1 MCDPS
6 YRGGGQ
12 RMILWV
18 LVALC
23 VVLPSVAT
31 LAEWFIST
39 GLSERHHS
47 RHDTYV
53 IPFALTGALSLA
65 MFFMGLLGLILGWLC
80 YVGVF
85 RADITTMIGFF
96 ASFVT
101 VMFVMWAA
109 LRRYR
114 VATFDDHLEAT
125 PFIGK
130 MRTIRY
136 ADIER
141 MSWSKP
147 SVISPNRS
155 ILIQVDGEVQA
166 VFVGTFDLD
175 QILLR
180 INRND
185 VLDAK

>member
-1 MCDPS
+1 
-6 YRGGGQ
+6 
-12 RMILWV
+12 
-18 LVALC
+18 
-23 VVLPSVAT
+23 
-31 LAEWFIST
+31 
-39 GLSERHHS
+39 
-47 RHDTYV
+47 
-53 IPFALTGALSLA
+53 
-65 MFFMGLLGLILGWLC
+65 
-80 YVGVF
+80 
-85 RADITTMIGFF
+85 
-96 ASFVT
+96 
-101 VMFVMWAA
+101 MFVMWAA

-114 VATFDDHLEAT
+114 VATFDDHLEVT

-147 SVISPNRS
+147 LGISPNRS
-155 ILIQVDGEVQA
+155 ILIQVDGEVRA
-166 VFVGTFDLD
+166 VLVGTFDLD

>member
-1 MCDPS
+1 
-6 YRGGGQ
+6 
-12 RMILWV
+12 MILWV
-18 LVALC
+18 LIGLC
-23 VVLPSVAT
+23 IVLPSIAT

-53 IPFALTGALSLA
+53 IPSALTGALSLA
-65 MFFMGLLGLILGWLC
+65 MFFMGLLGLLLSWLC
-80 YVGVF
+80 KVGVF

-109 LRRYR
+109 LRHYR
-114 VATFDDHLEAT
+114 VATFDDHLEVT
-125 PFIGK
+125 PFVGK
-130 MRTIRY
+130 KRIIRY

-141 MSWSKP
+141 MSWAKP
-147 SVISPNRS
+147 FGISPNRS
-155 ILIQVDGEVQA
+155 ILIQAGGEVKA
-166 VFVGTFDLD
+166 VLVGTFDLD
-175 QILLR
+175 QILLS

-185 VLDAK
+185 VLDAE